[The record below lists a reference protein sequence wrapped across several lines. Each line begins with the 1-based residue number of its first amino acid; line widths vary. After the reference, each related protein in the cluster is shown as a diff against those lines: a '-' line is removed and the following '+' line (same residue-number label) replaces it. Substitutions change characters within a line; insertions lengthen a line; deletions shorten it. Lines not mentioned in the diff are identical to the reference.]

1 MKLVSREETAQ
12 RVLKLLQNK
21 AGADRQL
28 TLESSVVSDTGLD
41 SVSVMDVVLELE
53 DQFDVTISLDR
64 LADVNTV
71 DDLAS
76 IITELRAEA
85 S

>member
-1 MKLVSREETAQ
+1 M
-12 RVLKLLQNK
+12 LKLLQEK
-21 AGADRQL
+21 SGAERKL
-28 TLESSVVSDTGLD
+28 TLGSSVVSDTGLD

-53 DQFDVTISLDR
+53 EHFDVTISLDR

-71 DDLAS
+71 EDLVG
-76 IITELRAEA
+76 IITDLRSQA